1 MWLSAIHRDLPKQE
15 MVFTAGEPAT
25 VVGVAKF
32 ERVEEGQYVVVDDNE
47 NEFMLYHP
55 EVDTS
60 EICDGSLLL
69 SWQDPETGAW
79 MWRVAKPTLE
89 TEAAY
94 VIDPVYVFGE
104 AYVEPKPH

>member
-15 MVFTAGEPAT
+15 MVFTVGEPAT

-32 ERVEEGQYVVVDDNE
+32 ERVEEGQFVVVDDNE

-60 EICDGSLLL
+60 EICEGSLLL

-79 MWRVAKPTLE
+79 MWRVAKPTNEAE
-89 TEAAY
+89 TA
-94 VIDPVYVFGE
+94 YVFGE
-104 AYVEPKPH
+104 IYVEPEPH